1 MLFHV
6 TAEHGY
12 LTCPGREGGMGADA
26 VREAQK
32 WIEGNADVKV
42 LGVWAHQPSHKSWAI
57 IEASDFAAVSA
68 LLREQMLIGKTEVM
82 PVNDSIAMRKQR
94 GHWASS

>member
-6 TAEHGY
+6 TAEHDH

-42 LGVWAHQPSHKSWAI
+42 LGVWAHQPSHKSWPSLRQVI
-57 IEASDFAAVSA
+57 LQRWRPCYVS
-68 LLREQMLIGKTEVM
+68 RF
-82 PVNDSIAMRKQR
+82 
-94 GHWASS
+94 

>member
-6 TAEHGY
+6 TAEHDY
-12 LTCPGREGGMGADA
+12 MTCPGREGGMGADA

-42 LGVWAHQPSHKSWAI
+42 LGYGHTSLLINHGPS
-57 IEASDFAAVSA
+57 
-68 LLREQMLIGKTEVM
+68 LRQVTL
-82 PVNDSIAMRKQR
+82 QR
-94 GHWASS
+94 CRPCYVVRC

>member
-6 TAEHGY
+6 SAEHDH
-12 LTCPGREGGMGADA
+12 LTCPGREGGMGAGA

-42 LGVWAHQPSHKSWAI
+42 LVANREREKSPF
-57 IEASDFAAVSA
+57 EFGRS
-68 LLREQMLIGKTEVM
+68 L
-82 PVNDSIAMRKQR
+82 
-94 GHWASS
+94 